1 VSVLGKAYLGFFL
14 AMFVVGIAWGS
25 TTLQSN
31 ASLVEI
37 VLAVPSIDM
46 IEPVRRIRY
55 EVNLAWLMAGWVV
68 AGAIVVLGAMRAPFR
83 IRGAA
88 VVQKRLR
95 ELERE
100 VKELRTL
107 PLRQQAYD
115 DDLAAEAQLD
125 LPTRKVM
132 TEQMRRQEKADKAE
146 RAERRADAAAAR
158 RQSR

>member
-1 VSVLGKAYLGFFL
+1 VSVLGKAYVGFFVVV
-14 AMFVVGIAWGS
+14 FIVGIAWGS

-37 VLAVPSIDM
+37 VLAVPSLDM
-46 IEPVRRIRY
+46 VEPVRRVRY
-55 EVNLAWLMAGWVV
+55 EVNLAWLMAGWVA
-68 AGAIVVLGAMRAPFR
+68 AGAILVLAAMRAPFR

-88 VVQKRLR
+88 IAQKRLR

-115 DDLAAEAQLD
+115 DD
-125 LPTRKVM
+125 
-132 TEQMRRQEKADKAE
+132 
-146 RAERRADAAAAR
+146 
-158 RQSR
+158 

>member
-1 VSVLGKAYLGFFL
+1 MSVLGKAYVGFFV
-14 AMFVVGIAWGS
+14 AVFVVGIAWGS

-37 VLAVPSIDM
+37 VLDVPSLDT
-46 IEPVRRIRY
+46 IEPVRRVRY
-55 EVNLAWLMAGWVV
+55 EVNLAWLMGGWVV
-68 AGAIVVLGAMRAPFR
+68 SGGLIVLAAMRAPFR

-132 TEQMRRQEKADKAE
+132 TEQMRRQEKADKTEDKAKGTI
-146 RAERRADAAAAR
+146 RRPTR
-158 RQSR
+158 